1 MSVCAVRSMVV
12 ALMLSVY
19 VHGRAMQMCDIGCCV
34 VCVVKQV
41 IGAVKGVGS
50 KKDIQRSKQRMKVK
64 T

>member
-1 MSVCAVRSMVV
+1 
-12 ALMLSVY
+12 
-19 VHGRAMQMCDIGCCV
+19 MC

-50 KKDIQRSKQRMKVK
+50 KKDIQRGMKVK